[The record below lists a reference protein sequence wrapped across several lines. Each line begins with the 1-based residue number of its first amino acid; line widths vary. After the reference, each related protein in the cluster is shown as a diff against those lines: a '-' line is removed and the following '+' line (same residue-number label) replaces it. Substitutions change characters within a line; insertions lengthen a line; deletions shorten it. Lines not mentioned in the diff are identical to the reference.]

1 MPFSSED
8 HDWKVAFTQSLLT
21 IKRNSNTM
29 GKNVAQ
35 KLIDSHLVEGEMEPG
50 KEIGLKMDQTLTQDA
65 TGTMV
70 MLEFEA
76 MGLPEVKTELSAQ
89 YVDHN
94 LIQSD
99 FKNPDDHL
107 FLRSACKKFG
117 VYYSRPGNGV
127 SHPVHQERFGI
138 PGKTMIGSDSH
149 TPAAG
154 AIGMLAIGAGGLDV
168 AMAMAGK
175 PYTIKT
181 PEIWGVK
188 LTGELPD
195 WVSAKDVILTMLQ
208 RHDVDGGV
216 GRIIEYYGPGL
227 DDLSCM
233 DRHVIANMGTE
244 LGATS
249 TVFPADDEVR
259 RFLKSQ
265 GREEVFTEIK
275 ADEDAEYDHYEE
287 INLSELVPMIAKPSS
302 PGNVVPVREVE
313 GQEIYQSYVGS
324 SANPGYRDFAIAAEI
339 VDDLQVHDRVS
350 FDINPTSRQIL
361 ENLMNEG
368 HLQMLTRAGGRIHQ
382 AGCNGCIGMG
392 QAPATGRISLR
403 TVPRNFAGRSGT
415 KEDAVYLVSPET
427 AAASALT
434 GKITDPRDLED
445 IYGMSYP
452 DVSEPEELSINTDQ
466 IVPPP
471 GRTHEGGYDSGDGQF
486 DGQPGLGTGD
496 VQGELELEKGPNV
509 VSLPDFEGLP
519 DTLDGPVLLKV
530 GDDISTDHIMPAG
543 SRILPYRSNIPEIS
557 KFVYYQV
564 DESFY
569 DRAMEYQ
576 DEGFFIVGGANY
588 GQGSSREHA
597 AIAPRY
603 LGLRAVVAKSFA
615 RIHRQ
620 NCANFGILPLIFADE
635 NDYDKIDQGDTLK
648 LENLREGIKDEA
660 QKVTLHNETK
670 DETYDLTHT
679 LSSREVEMVLE
690 GSQISVV
697 KKEFA
702 EEGEVA

>member
-1 MPFSSED
+1 
-8 HDWKVAFTQSLLT
+8 
-21 IKRNSNTM
+21 M

-35 KLIDSHLVEGEMEPG
+35 KLIESHLVGGEMTPG
-50 KEIGLKMDQTLTQDA
+50 GEIELKIDQTLTQDA

-76 MGLPEVKTELSAQ
+76 MGIPRVKTELSAQ

-99 FKNPDDHL
+99 YKNPDDHL

-117 VYYSRPGNGV
+117 VHYSRPGNGI
-127 SHPVHQERFGI
+127 SHAVHQERFGV
-138 PGKTMIGSDSH
+138 PGKTLLGSDSH

-154 AIGMLAIGAGGLDV
+154 GLGMLAMGAGGLDV

-175 PYTIKT
+175 PYTIKA
-181 PEIWGVK
+181 PEVWGVK

-195 WVSAKDVILTMLQ
+195 WVSAKDVVLTMLH
-208 RHDVDGGV
+208 RHGVDGAF

-227 DDLSCM
+227 DALSCM

-249 TVFPADDEVR
+249 TVFPSDEEVK
-259 RFLKSQ
+259 RFMRSQ
-265 GREEVFTEIK
+265 GREDQWVEIK
-275 ADEDAEYDHYEE
+275 ADDDAEYDHHEE

-324 SANPGYRDFAIAAEI
+324 SANPGFRDFAIAAEI
-339 VDDLQVHDRVS
+339 VDGKQVHDRIS
-350 FDINPTSRQIL
+350 FDINPSSRQIL
-361 ENLMNEG
+361 ENLMNSG

-403 TVPRNFAGRSGT
+403 TVPRNFPGRSGT

-434 GKITDPRDLED
+434 GKITDPRDLEEL
-445 IYGMSYP
+445 YGMSYP
-452 DVSEPEELSINTDQ
+452 KVKEPEDLIINTDQ
-466 IVPPP
+466 ILFP
-471 GRTHEGGYDSGDGQF
+471 GESTSGDGAM
-486 DGQPGLGTGD
+486 DGQPMIGSGGAEVD
-496 VQGELELEKGPNV
+496 PAEEGGVYELEKGPNV
-509 VSLPDFEGLP
+509 VSLPDFEELP
-519 DTLDGPVLLKV
+519 DTLTGPVLLKV
-530 GDDISTDHIMPAG
+530 GDDISTDEIMPAG
-543 SRILPYRSNIPEIS
+543 SRILPYRSNIPEIA
-557 KFVYYQV
+557 KFVYEQV

-569 DRAMEYQ
+569 ERTQEYK
-576 DEGFFIVGGANY
+576 ESGFFIVGGVNY

-603 LGLRAVVAKSFA
+603 LGLRAVIAKSFA

-635 NDYDKIDQGDTLK
+635 ADYDKIDQGDELS
-648 LENLREGIKDEA
+648 LENAREGIQDES
-660 QKVTLHNETK
+660 QSVTLRNVTK
-670 DETYDLTHT
+670 DETYELTHT
-679 LSSREVEMVLE
+679 LSPREIEMVLE

-702 EEGEVA
+702 KESGQAA